1 MISQILLTAML
12 TLHAS
17 HVGVSCYAYAHGLG
31 EKNPLFPANCAT
43 LAVRAGAADAALIA
57 ITQHYVR
64 TSWKRGLI
72 YGVVAGSATAIMVRD
87 VRYTRHALRARRR

>member
-1 MISQILLTAML
+1 MISHLVLTAML

-31 EKNPLFPANCAT
+31 EKNPLFPASCAT
-43 LAVRAGAADAALIA
+43 IAISAGAADAALIA
-57 ITQHYVR
+57 IAERHIK

-72 YGVVAGSATAIMVRD
+72 YGVVAGSATAIMIRD
-87 VRYTRHALRARRR
+87 VRYTRRALQARR